1 MPKKRFSVEQIINHL
16 REAEVFLA
24 QGQTIGQVCRHIGI
38 SEQSYYRWRRE
49 YGGLKV
55 DQARRLKE
63 LERENG
69 CLRRAVADLT
79 LEKLVLKEAA
89 EGNWSAPSAAGVVL
103 PMFSRSSVSRNAGR
117 AGIWDSR
124 DRRKDA
130 IVLSPMTRKL

>member
-1 MPKKRFSVEQIINHL
+1 MPKKRFSVEQIISHL

-24 QGQTIGQVCRHIGI
+24 QGQTIGRGCRHIGI

-89 EGNWSAPSAAGVVL
+89 EGNW
-103 PMFSRSSVSRNAGR
+103 
-117 AGIWDSR
+117 
-124 DRRKDA
+124 
-130 IVLSPMTRKL
+130 